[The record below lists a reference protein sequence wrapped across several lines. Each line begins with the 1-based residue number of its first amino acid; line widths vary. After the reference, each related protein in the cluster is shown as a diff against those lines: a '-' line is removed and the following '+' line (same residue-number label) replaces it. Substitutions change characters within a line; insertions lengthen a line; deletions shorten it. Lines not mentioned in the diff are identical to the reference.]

1 LTTALIVELSS
12 IVDSRPIESEEDE
25 EEVEEGFH

>member
-12 IVDSRPIESEEDE
+12 IEDSRPIESEEDE
-25 EEVEEGFH
+25 EVEEGFH